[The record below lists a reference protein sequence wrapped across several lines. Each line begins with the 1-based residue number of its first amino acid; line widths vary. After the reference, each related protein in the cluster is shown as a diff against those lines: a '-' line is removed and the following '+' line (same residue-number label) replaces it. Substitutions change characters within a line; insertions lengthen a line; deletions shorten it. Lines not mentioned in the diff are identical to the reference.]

1 MPILAPNLDDR
12 TFADLLAEARQRIRR
27 ECPAWTDLSPS
38 DPGVTLLEAF
48 AYLTEQMVYRLNRL
62 PEKAYI
68 EFLRLIGVRLQPPAA
83 AAATLRFSV
92 DAPAARP
99 VPVPRGTRVTVRR
112 SAGGGEGPVFV
123 TAADAEIPAGATSV
137 DVPAL
142 HAEFVSGEPAGC
154 GSGLPGQSVA
164 ARRVPLVAPTGTGL
178 DLVVA
183 VEASEEELDERAP
196 ALEFE
201 GKPYRIWREVEN
213 FTDLGEDR
221 FVYVADRLTGVIAF
235 APALTVGGAGERPV
249 PLAEVPAA
257 GRQIRLWY
265 ARGGGPEG
273 NVAAGLL
280 DTLKDPLPRLK
291 VTNPAAASGG
301 RAAESLENALLRGPQ
316 ELHSLKR
323 AVTAGDFELVAM
335 RHPGVVD
342 RAKAFTQAALWRH
355 AAPGTV
361 EVRLVPHVPDG
372 ADGARPVTRDV
383 LQAQQ
388 TDDAL
393 RRIRAVLDERRPL
406 GTACDVRWARCK
418 EVAVE
423 ARVVVH
429 REEDPKAVEQRLR
442 KRLNLIVNPLR
453 TALRPQGWPFGEPL
467 RAFHVYETVRS
478 EPGVSYVEGIQFL
491 VGDVPA
497 RDVRTVSQDDHQPG
511 TWYAGAGDTLF
522 RSLTDGAGWEAAGRF
537 PDEQVRLVRV
547 HALRPGVLAVAT
559 SVGGEKPG
567 SRVHVSRDCG
577 ETWTPLARTAFE
589 VDDMAWGLRDGDPV
603 LFLATDVGLYELV
616 LRPDRPASPV
626 QVLVDPA
633 DPDRGFWA
641 VAAAADA
648 GGRLNVAAAAR
659 GTGGVHLSSDGGR
672 SKTWRPI
679 GLKNEDVRVLAVE
692 RDGPRSFLW
701 AGTAAAGENDPGKGC
716 YRWEL
721 MGSQDAA
728 EGWRKFGKGWRGGSV
743 KALAFRGPQV
753 LAATFSAGV
762 LSLPRTAEDPAWQA
776 PDFVG
781 CGLPLRDS
789 GRLQPVED
797 IAVDPA
803 GRSVVAA
810 GPGGVF
816 ASLDGATTYA
826 SRSQSRF
833 ETVALPP
840 TWLFCAGEHR
850 LKVVREDEA
859 RRD

>member
-1 MPILAPNLDDR
+1 MAILPPNLDDR
-12 TFADLLAEARQRIRR
+12 TFADLLEESRRLIGR
-27 ECPAWTDLSPS
+27 ECPAWTDLSAS

-48 AYLTEQMVYRLNRL
+48 AYLTEQMIYRLNRL

-92 DAPAARP
+92 DAAPGQP
-99 VPVPRGTRVTVRR
+99 LEIPRGTRVTLKR
-112 SAGGGEGPVFV
+112 SGGVGEGPVFV
-123 TAADAEIPAGATSV
+123 TTRDAAIAPGQSAVE
-137 DVPAL
+137 VPSL
-142 HAEFVSGEPAGC
+142 HAEIVSGELAGL
-154 GSGLPGQSVA
+154 GTGLPGQSVD
-164 ARRVPLVAPTGTGL
+164 ARRTPLVAPTGTEL

-183 VEASEEELDERAP
+183 VEAVEDELDERAP
-196 ALEFE
+196 ALEWE
-201 GKPYRIWREVEN
+201 GKPFRIWREVEN
-213 FTDLGEDR
+213 FTDLGADR
-221 FVYVADRLTGVIAF
+221 FVYVADRLTGSITF
-235 APALTVGGAGERPV
+235 APPLTVAGTGHRPV
-249 PLAEVPAA
+249 PLAEVPAT

-273 NVAAGLL
+273 NVGAGLI
-280 DTLKDPLPRLK
+280 DTLKDPLPQIK
-291 VTNPAAASGG
+291 VTNPATASGG
-301 RAAESLENALLRGPQ
+301 RAAETLENALRRGPQ

-335 RHPGVVD
+335 GHPGVVA
-342 RAKAFTQAALWRH
+342 RAKAFTKAALWRH

-361 EVRLVPHVPDG
+361 EVLLVPDVPKASDG
-372 ADGARPVTRDV
+372 ERRVTTDLLR
-383 LQAQQ
+383 QHQ
-388 TDDAL
+388 TPDAL
-393 RRIRAVLDERRPL
+393 KRIREALDEKRGL
-406 GTACDVRWARCK
+406 GTALEVQWTRCK

-423 ARVVVH
+423 AKVVVH
-429 REEDPKAVEQRLR
+429 REEDPKAVEQRLL
-442 KRLNLIVNPLR
+442 KRLNQIINPLR
-453 TALRPQGWPFGEPL
+453 TDLRPRGWPFGEPL

-478 EPGVSYVEGIQFL
+478 EPGVSYVEGIQFV

-497 RDVRTVSQDDHQPG
+497 KDVRSVSQDDFQPG
-511 TWYAGAGDTLF
+511 AWYAVAGDTLY

-537 PDEQVRLVRV
+537 PGESAQLARI

-559 SVGGEKPG
+559 KLDKGGA
-567 SRVHVSRDCG
+567 RVHVSEDCG
-577 ETWTPLARTAFE
+577 ETWTALASTAFAI
-589 VDDMAWGLRDGDPV
+589 DDMAWGLRDGDPV

-616 LRPDRPASPV
+616 LRADRAASPV

-648 GGRLNVAAAAR
+648 GGRLNVAVAGR
-659 GTGGVHLSSDGGR
+659 GTGGVFVSSDGGR
-672 SKTWRPI
+672 SKTFRAI
-679 GLKNEDVRVLAVE
+679 GLKGEDVRVLAVE

-701 AGTAAAGENDPGKGC
+701 AGLAAAGENDPGKGC
-716 YRWEL
+716 FRTEL

-728 EGWRKFGKGWRGGSV
+728 EGWKKFGKGWKGGSV
-743 KALAFRGPQV
+743 KALAFQGSNV

-762 LSLPRTAEDPAWQA
+762 LSLARASTDPEWKA

-781 CGLPLRDS
+781 CDLPLRDS

-797 IAVDPA
+797 IAVDPS
-803 GRSVVAA
+803 GRTIFAA

-816 ASLDGATTYA
+816 ASVDGGTTYCK
-826 SRSQSRF
+826 RSESRF

-840 TWLFCAGEHR
+840 TWLFCSGEHR
-850 LKVVREDEA
+850 IRVVREDEA